1 MSQFNKYIGINNFMS
16 DTFRKHFTSI
26 LEADE
31 DLPASDAEAMQTQL
45 DAGTDSKVLDTQPV
59 PPDVEA
65 AKGAYTAAQ
74 KKTLGEWVGKIA
86 DFVTFL
92 NGVDGNSVQ
101 SQLANAGCDSM
112 FEKVASSEKK
122 RIARVAMELSSLNE
136 SLKGYLISN
145 DQG

>member
-1 MSQFNKYIGINNFMS
+1 MSRFNKYISINNFMS
-16 DTFRKHFTSI
+16 DTFRKYFTSI

-31 DLPASDAEAMQTQL
+31 ELPASDAEAMQTQL
-45 DAGTDSKVLDTQPV
+45 DAETDPKALDTQPV

-65 AKGAYTAAQ
+65 AKGAHTAAQ
-74 KKTLGEWVGKIA
+74 KKSLNEWIGKIA
-86 DFVTFL
+86 EFINYL

-101 SQLANAGCDSM
+101 SQLANAGCDSL